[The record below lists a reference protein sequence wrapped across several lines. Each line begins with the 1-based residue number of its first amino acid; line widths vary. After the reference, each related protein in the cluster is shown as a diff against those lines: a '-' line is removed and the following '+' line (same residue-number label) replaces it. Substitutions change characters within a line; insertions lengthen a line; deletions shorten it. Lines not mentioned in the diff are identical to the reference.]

1 MQSRKYRIAG
11 RVIELKV
18 PFPFAEQ
25 EQFLQFRCEGR
36 PDIVTEFKLCRRP
49 PENKGELI
57 HSSDIHVFR
66 KRTRICIEHFLS
78 VRVKPYAWL
87 YWDEENPGKMVC
99 LILEE
104 DRELCG
110 NMGHLFQLMRL
121 EQICIT
127 LRAALLHTSFIR
139 WQGKGILFT
148 APSGTGKSTQADLWR
163 STEGAE
169 IINGDRAVLRKEG
182 GIWKAWGL
190 PYAGSSRIF
199 RNESAPVGAIVV
211 LRKNDRN
218 ELRRLRPA
226 EAFKWIYSETVVRS
240 WEDSYRET
248 IIELLTDLSMSVPVW
263 MLSCLPDR
271 GAVEILKKELERE

>member
-25 EQFLQFRCEGR
+25 EQFLPFRCEGR

-66 KRTRICIEHFLS
+66 KGTRICIEHFLS

-87 YWDEENPGKMVC
+87 YWDEEEPEEMVC

-121 EQICIT
+121 EQVCIT

-163 STEGAE
+163 RTEGAE

-248 IIELLTDLSMSVPVW
+248 IIELLTDLSMSVPVR

>member
-87 YWDEENPGKMVC
+87 YWDEEDPGKMVC